1 MDLFKW
7 IVRFEEIQREFKGV
21 SESFKECQWRFY
33 RNQGQS
39 RKEVTGNGRV
49 QKPYWAITHSLSP
62 GIWNYGWDP
71 HQGLLHAGDRGL
83 YPVLSFRRCS
93 LVLFFWG
100 GNVRRVS
107 PHLPLPLHPGPVCVL
122 VAQSYPTLSNPVVC
136 SPLGSSVHGILQ
148 TRILEWVAI
157 PFSRGSS
164 QPRD

>member
-1 MDLFKW
+1 MDLLKW
-7 IVRFEEIQREFKGV
+7 IVRFEGIQCEFEGV

-62 GIWNYGWDP
+62 GIWNYGWEAP
-71 HQGLLHAGDRGL
+71 QGLLAAGDCDL
-83 YPVLSFRRCS
+83 SPVLSFRHCS
-93 LVLFFWG
+93 LILFFQG
-100 GNVRRVS
+100 GNVHRVS
-107 PHLPLPLHPGPVCVL
+107 PHPPLSLHPGPVCVL
-122 VAQSYPTLSNPVVC
+122 VAESCPALSNPMVC

-148 TRILEWVAI
+148 TRIQGWVAI

-164 QPRD
+164 